1 MRSDMDRQPGPDA
14 GSLPDRANRRRVFAA
29 SGTDHMAT
37 DWCRV
42 CGPRLDQ
49 TDRDV

>member
-1 MRSDMDRQPGPDA
+1 MDRQPDPDA

-29 SGTDHMAT
+29 PGSGRMAT

-42 CGPRLDQ
+42 RGPRLDQ

>member
-1 MRSDMDRQPGPDA
+1 MRIDMDRQPDPDA

-29 SGTDHMAT
+29 PGSDRMAT

-42 CGPRLDQ
+42 RGHGSIKPIA
-49 TDRDV
+49 T